1 MRVHRRTH
9 GFTLIEIAM
18 VLAII
23 GAMVLVSAPNFSAW
37 RSSQQ
42 VRSGARSVGD
52 ALSQARG
59 DAMRSGTTHVVFL
72 RIPGVGTTDP
82 TGTDLVDENLDPVAI
97 TVLQDDDDDCYID
110 APETR
115 TIYRFEADVAFGSAN
130 TLTKAP
136 LDNTPPTSATGATFS
151 DPTAPATP
159 LRWVLFRPDGIP
171 LAFEGDVV
179 AGCGTIGTTGSGSG
193 GIYVTNGDR
202 DFALVMTPLGGIRLH
217 AFNEETNAWTN

>member
-1 MRVHRRTH
+1 MRALRRTH

-42 VRSGARSVGD
+42 VRSGARSAGD
-52 ALSQARG
+52 ALSQARA
-59 DAMRSGTTHVVFL
+59 DAMRSGVTHVVLL

-82 TGTDLVDENLDPVAI
+82 TGTDLVDGNGDPVAI

-110 APETR
+110 ALEPRSVYRLET
-115 TIYRFEADVAFGSAN
+115 DVAFGSSN

-171 LAFEGDVV
+171 LAFEGDVG
-179 AGCGTIGTTGSGSG
+179 AGCGTIGTIGSGAG
-193 GIYVTNGDR
+193 GIYLTNGDR
-202 DFALVMTPLGGIRLH
+202 DYAVVMTPLGGIRLH
-217 AFNEETNAWTN
+217 AFNNDNNAWTN